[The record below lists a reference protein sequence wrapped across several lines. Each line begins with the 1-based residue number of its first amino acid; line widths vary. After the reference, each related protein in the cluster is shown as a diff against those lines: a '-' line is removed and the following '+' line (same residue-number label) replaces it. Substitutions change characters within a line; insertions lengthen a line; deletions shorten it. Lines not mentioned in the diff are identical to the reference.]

1 MGDPS
6 ALAEITV
13 VAKIGGPLTK
23 RISLADNEDLVSD
36 GSACTMSRGGARRWR
51 GDVYEFAALLQHLG
65 SHQAI
70 TLGSLRPG
78 LADEVEI
85 VTKRKLNGA
94 DHPNLIA
101 RSQDYLSYR
110 TGAPVLA
117 LIDFDLKGM
126 PADVAA
132 RVARHGGLW
141 PSLCAVLPQL
151 AGAARVIRRSTSAG
165 LYRADTGK
173 PLSGSGG
180 EHIFVLV
187 CDGSDIERF
196 LRTLH
201 DRCFRHGFGWYLVG
215 AAGQLLE
222 RSLVDRVVGS
232 PERLVFEGPPVL
244 DPPLMQDQAARRPVP
259 IGGEPLDTRTAC
271 SPLGLLDQSILRE
284 QRAKLTAQLEP
295 ARIKARK
302 VYIGEQVDLLVER
315 SPGMRRERAQ
325 RVVERQVDRGILLPS
340 IVLPFDDD
348 DLRGC
353 TVADVLAN
361 PIRFEEATLADPI
374 EGPAYGVGKA
384 KILQR
389 PDGTLW
395 INSFAHGGKAYELKF
410 DLTAAK
416 AALEDASAEDAGARF
431 EQFVL
436 AGDLRP
442 DELEILRNLVNRKTG
457 VMKRA
462 LDARTKQ
469 LREEQQ
475 VARLREEHQRRLAE
489 RVDSRPQLDAP
500 PPDAEWLPQ
509 MAALNEILG
518 SCRDAEPPMRDGE
531 GHLIAVRSRRMLG
544 LHTLTAAGANNDEPE
559 PSRLPAPDQLLLTR
573 LDKPAVAEL
582 IERHIEYLD
591 AFHRPVHL
599 GAAFVEHFQ
608 IRKNDPA
615 LPVATAI
622 STLPIVLPDGG
633 ILAAPG
639 LHRDHGIVMRVPAA
653 LITRLPQQRDCTPHR
668 VARAMR
674 FLTQVWLCDVATD
687 YAGRCVLVAAALSII
702 QRTLLD
708 QRPAYFI
715 TAGRRGGGKTTALQM
730 IATAVLGHRAAATA
744 WSSNDEERRKALFAY
759 LLEGVPFVVWD
770 NLARGAAISC
780 PQIEKAL
787 TSTTYQDR
795 ILQFSEFKTVPAYTV
810 MGFTG
815 NNISPKGDMAS
826 RSLTCRLTVERPDP
840 ENRPFRYPDPI
851 GWTEDHRGEIL
862 AALYT
867 LLLGNPRRNPGR
879 HSTPPTRFKAW
890 WDMVGS
896 AIEFAADQH
905 TLLSAQEVAGF
916 VADPDP
922 VPPRTISFAEIFL
935 AGEAQD
941 EQDNSMAIVL
951 DVLSRRWPNGFQAAN
966 VAHYAGEAEEGAI
979 AFRDALELA
988 SGKPLKIISAT
999 TVTWRLKALADAPV
1013 DIGVRRLVLRYQ
1025 PNTHAGSFVVK
1036 QLPRQ

>member
-1 MGDPS
+1 MGD
-6 ALAEITV
+6 AAAVAELTV
-13 VAKIGGPLTK
+13 LHKKDGPLTK
-23 RISLADNEDLVSD
+23 RISLVDKERLVSD
-36 GSACTMSRGGARRWR
+36 GSACKMSRGRARRWR
-51 GDVYEFAALLQHLG
+51 GDVYEFAALLEQLG

-70 TLGSLRPG
+70 TLGGLRPG

-101 RSQDYLSYR
+101 RSRDYLSYR
-110 TGAPVLA
+110 TGEPALA

-126 PADVAA
+126 PADVAE
-132 RVARHGGLW
+132 RVARNGGLW
-141 PSLCAVLPQL
+141 PSLCAVQPQL
-151 AGAARVIRRSTSAG
+151 ARAARVIRRSTSAG
-165 LYRADTGK
+165 LYRADTGE

-187 CDGSDIERF
+187 RDGSDIERF

-201 DRCFRHGFGWYLVG
+201 DRCFRCGFGWYLVG

-232 PERLVFEGPPVL
+232 PERLVFEGAPVL
-244 DPPLMQDQAARRPVP
+244 EPPLMQDQAARRPVP
-259 IGGEPLDTRTAC
+259 IGGEPVDTCAAC
-271 SPLGLLDQSILRE
+271 PPLGLLDQSILRE
-284 QRAKLTAQLEP
+284 RRAKLAAQLAP
-295 ARIKARK
+295 VRSKARK
-302 VYIGEQVDLLVER
+302 VYITEHVDRLVER
-315 SPGMRRERAQ
+315 SPGMTRERAQ
-325 RVVERQVDRGILLPS
+325 RIIERQVDRGILLPS

-348 DLRGC
+348 DLYGC

-361 PIRFEEATLADPI
+361 PSRFEEATLADPI
-374 EGPAYGVGKA
+374 EGPAYGLGKA
-384 KILQR
+384 KVLRR

-410 DLTAAK
+410 DFTAAR
-416 AALEDASAEDAGARF
+416 AALEHASPEDAGARF
-431 EQFVL
+431 EHFVL

-442 DELEILRNLVNRKTG
+442 DELEILRNLVSRKTG
-457 VMKRA
+457 LMKRA

-475 VARLREEHQRRLAE
+475 AAQLREEYQRRLAE
-489 RVDSRPQLDAP
+489 RVDPRPQLDAP

-518 SCRDAEPPMRDGE
+518 NCRDTEPPMRDDE

-544 LHTLTAAGANNDEPE
+544 LHTLTDAGANNDEPE
-559 PSRLPAPDQLLLTR
+559 RSRLPPPEQLLLTR

-582 IERHIEYLD
+582 IERHVEYLD

-608 IRKNDPA
+608 IRKGDPA
-615 LPVATAI
+615 LPVSIAV

-653 LITRLPQQRDCTPHR
+653 LIIRLPQRCDCTPRR

-674 FLTQVWLCDVATD
+674 FLTQDWLCDVATD
-687 YAGRCVLVAAALSII
+687 YAGRCVLIAAALSII
-702 QRTLLD
+702 ERTLLD

-730 IATAVLGHRAAATA
+730 IATAVLGHRAAAAA
-744 WSSNDEERRKALFAY
+744 WSPNDEERRKALFAY
-759 LLEGVPFVVWD
+759 LLEGVPLLVWD

-787 TSTTYQDR
+787 TSPTYQDR

-826 RSLTCRLTVERPDP
+826 RSLTCRLTVDRPDP
-840 ENRPFRYPDPI
+840 ENRPFRHPDPI
-851 GWTEDHRGEIL
+851 SWTEDHRGEIL

-867 LLLGNPRRNPGR
+867 LLLGNPRRSSGQ

-896 AIEFAADQH
+896 AIEFAAEQH
-905 TLLSAQEVAGF
+905 TLLSAQEIAGL
-916 VADPDP
+916 VADPEP
-922 VPPRTISFAEIFL
+922 VPPRMISFAEIFL
-935 AGEAQD
+935 TGEAQD
-941 EQDNSMAIVL
+941 EQDNSMGIVL
-951 DVLSRRWPNGFQAAN
+951 DVLFRRWPNGFQAAN
-966 VAHYAGEAEEGAI
+966 VAHYAGEAEESAI

-999 TVTWRLKALADAPV
+999 SVTWRLKALADAPV
-1013 DIGVRRLVLRYQ
+1013 DIGDRRLVLRYQ
-1025 PNTHAGSFVVK
+1025 PDAHAGSFLVK
-1036 QLPRQ
+1036 QVARQ